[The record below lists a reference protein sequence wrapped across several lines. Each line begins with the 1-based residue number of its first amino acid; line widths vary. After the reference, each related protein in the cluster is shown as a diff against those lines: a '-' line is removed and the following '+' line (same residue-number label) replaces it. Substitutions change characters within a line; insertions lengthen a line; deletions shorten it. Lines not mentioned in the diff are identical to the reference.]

1 MKSKS
6 SEIWCTCTCAIFCW
20 FTATPS
26 HSVSICC
33 QIANVHLFIWSARGY
48 ILYVT
53 LKLCH
58 TFMFMK
64 IKWLPQFQYTVAAI
78 RPHPIY
84 QLSGLNVSKRAYN
97 INLNCEY
104 IGLALFLFLFFSA
117 RIFIIKVHLFTVFV
131 LTQLLFLSDDLKAR
145 LSAIQCFYST
155 IFIAYSYYM
164 AVALDRIFFAPCVI
178 FCVWFELVH
187 YFIVFSN
194 KSVSF
199 HLLYLHYSITIFR
212 FIYHQYFH
220 N

>member
-1 MKSKS
+1 
-6 SEIWCTCTCAIFCW
+6 
-20 FTATPS
+20 
-26 HSVSICC
+26 
-33 QIANVHLFIWSARGY
+33 
-48 ILYVT
+48 
-53 LKLCH
+53 
-58 TFMFMK
+58 MK

-84 QLSGLNVSKRAYN
+84 QFSGLNVSKRAYN

-104 IGLALFLFLFFSA
+104 IGLALFLFFFFAA
-117 RIFIIKVHLFTVFV
+117 RIFITKVHLFNVFV

-155 IFIAYSYYM
+155 IFIAYSFYM
-164 AVALDRIFFAPCVI
+164 AVPWRLTAYFSTPCVI

-199 HLLYLHYSITIFR
+199 HLLFIIRSLYFVSFTTNIFTIKLELFCHMLIAKKKKKIR
-212 FIYHQYFH
+212 TKVKSKSNKRMFTAFFH
-220 N
+220 W

>member
-1 MKSKS
+1 
-6 SEIWCTCTCAIFCW
+6 
-20 FTATPS
+20 
-26 HSVSICC
+26 
-33 QIANVHLFIWSARGY
+33 
-48 ILYVT
+48 
-53 LKLCH
+53 
-58 TFMFMK
+58 MFMK
-64 IKWLPQFQYTVAAI
+64 IKWLPQFQYAVAAI

-104 IGLALFLFLFFSA
+104 IGLALFLFLLFSA
-117 RIFIIKVHLFTVFV
+117 RIFITKVHLFTVFV
-131 LTQLLFLSDDLKAR
+131 LKQLLFLSDDLKAR

-155 IFIAYSYYM
+155 IFIAYSYCM

-199 HLLYLHYSITIFR
+199 HLLYIIRSLYFVSFTTNIFTIKLELFCHML
-212 FIYHQYFH
+212 IAKKTIQTIIEIQ
-220 N
+220 